1 MCWIENI
8 KKLDLQIADKD
19 IEVYKIVSDASKLSC
34 ESLIQGFI
42 YEANIRYAMDA
53 MELKES
59 SIGGAFCT
67 IANLIYITKAYHSY
81 TKIRFTLKK
90 PYDLYP
96 KNEYKG
102 IIAGNLLM
110 PIRIDNHYYVAT
122 FVIPKGS
129 QYAVNWK
136 GEIVSNQIIYTGKY
150 LKL

>member
-1 MCWIENI
+1 MCWIEDT
-8 KKLDLQIADKD
+8 KSFDLQIANRD

-34 ESLIQGFI
+34 KSLIQGFI
-42 YEANIRYAMDA
+42 YETNIGYAMDA
-53 MELKES
+53 MELEES
-59 SIGGAFCT
+59 GLSDTFCNV
-67 IANLIYITKAYHSY
+67 NLIYITKAYHSY

-90 PYDLYP
+90 PYDP
-96 KNEYKG
+96 CSTPEYKG

-110 PIRIDNHYYVAT
+110 PIRIDNPYYVAT

-136 GEIVSNQIIYTGKY
+136 GEIVSNQITYTGKH

>member
-8 KKLDLQIADKD
+8 KNLDLQIADKD

-34 ESLIQGFI
+34 KSLIQGFI
-42 YEANIRYAMDA
+42 YGANIGYVMDA
-53 MELKES
+53 MELEES
-59 SIGGAFCT
+59 GLSDAFCN
-67 IANLIYITKAYHSY
+67 ANLIYIAKAYHSY

-90 PYDLYP
+90 PCSP
-96 KNEYKG
+96 CSTPEYKG

-110 PIRIDNHYYVAT
+110 PIRIDNPYYVAT

-129 QYAVNWK
+129 QYAINWK
-136 GEIVSNQIIYTGKY
+136 GEIVSNQIIYTGKH